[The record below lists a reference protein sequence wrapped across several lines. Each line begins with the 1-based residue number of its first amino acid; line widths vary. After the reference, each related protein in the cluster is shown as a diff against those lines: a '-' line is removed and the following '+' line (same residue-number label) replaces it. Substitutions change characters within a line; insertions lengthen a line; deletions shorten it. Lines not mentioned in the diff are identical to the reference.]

1 MSETEEVRVATSVLS
16 VSLLLAAL
24 QFVINEDFL
33 VILLAG
39 VIFGVFSFSC
49 FGNGCACLVRF
60 SFL

>member
-1 MSETEEVRVATSVLS
+1 MTEEVRIATSVLS

-33 VILLAG
+33 VVLLAG
-39 VIFGVFSFSC
+39 VIFGVFSFLR
-49 FGNGCACLVRF
+49 FGNGCACLIRF

>member
-1 MSETEEVRVATSVLS
+1 MTEEVRIATSVLS

-33 VILLAG
+33 VVLLAG
-39 VIFGVFSFSC
+39 VIFGVFSFFR